1 MDRTEIAIV
10 GGGAIGC
17 ATAYY
22 LAREGADVTLIESA
36 AIAGAASG
44 FAMGLLSPLSGAGI
58 PGPLEELS
66 REGFF
71 MHRDLAGELR
81 ETTGVDYH
89 AEPRD
94 SIYLAST
101 EQEAQ
106 ALAALARYSQS
117 IDGVTCQWVDTRGI
131 LELEPRVSPGVHGG
145 LLVRGTWILEA
156 YDYTMALAQAAE
168 LSGVKITYGKVRGL
182 KRLLSGYQVQM
193 DAEAIEAKKVVLAMG
208 PWMGL
213 AQRWLGIPI
222 PINPLKGQ
230 ILRIDLPGGPMRC
243 TIHDENGNYA
253 GSKPDGLVW
262 IGTTEEQVGFDDE
275 PTQEARQRI
284 LRDVA
289 TFLPAVKEAAV
300 VKQTACLRPVS
311 TDGLPIIG
319 EAPGWRGVYLSTGA
333 GRKGIIL
340 SPSMGLAT
348 AEMVMKG
355 QSRFSLDIFSP
366 ARFTSA
372 SRTAQR

>member
-1 MDRTEIAIV
+1 MERTEIAIV

-22 LAREGADVTLIESA
+22 LAKEGADVTLIESSG
-36 AIAGAASG
+36 IAGAASG

-58 PGPLEELS
+58 PGPLEELC
-66 REGFF
+66 RQGFF
-71 MHRDLAGELR
+71 MHREMAGELR
-81 ETTGVDYH
+81 DATGVDYH

-101 EQEAQ
+101 EQEAK
-106 ALAALARYSQS
+106 ALGVLARYSQS
-117 IDGVTCQWVDTRGI
+117 IDGVTTQWVDTRAV
-131 LELEPRVSPGVHGG
+131 LDMEPRVSPEVHGG

-156 YDYTMALAQAAE
+156 YDYTMALSRAAE
-168 LSGVKITYGKVRGL
+168 LGGVKVTYGKVRGL
-182 KRLLSGYQVQM
+182 KRALSGCQVLM
-193 DAEAIEAKKVVLAMG
+193 DVDAVEAKKVVLAMG
-208 PWMGL
+208 PWMSL
-213 AQRWLGIPI
+213 AQRWLGMTIPI
-222 PINPLKGQ
+222 YPLKGQ
-230 ILRIDLPGGPMRC
+230 ILRVDLPGGPMRC

-262 IGTTEEQVGFDDE
+262 AGTTEEQVGFDDE
-275 PTQEARQRI
+275 PTQAARARI
-284 LRDVA
+284 LREVSA
-289 TFLPAVKEAAV
+289 FLPAIKEANV

-319 EAPGWRGVYLSTGA
+319 EAPGWKGVYLCTGA

-348 AEMVMKG
+348 AELVMKG
-355 QSRFSLDIFSP
+355 QSRFALDMFSP
-366 ARFTSA
+366 ARFASTSP
-372 SRTAQR
+372 TAHR

>member
-1 MDRTEIAIV
+1 MDRTEIAII
-10 GGGAIGC
+10 GGGAVGC

-22 LAREGADVTLIESA
+22 LAKDGADVTLIESS

-44 FAMGLLSPLSGAGI
+44 FAMGLLSPLSGTGI
-58 PGPLEELS
+58 PGPLEELC

-71 MHRDLAGELR
+71 MHRRLAAELR
-81 ETTGVDYH
+81 EATGVDYH

-101 EQEAQ
+101 KEEARG
-106 ALAALARYSQS
+106 LADLARYSQTV
-117 IDGVTCQWVDTRGI
+117 DGVSTQWVDTRAI
-131 LELEPRVSPGVHGG
+131 LDMEPRVSPDVHGG

-156 YDYTMALAQAAE
+156 YDYTMALSKAAE
-168 LSGVKITYGKVRGL
+168 LSGVKVTYGKVRGL

-193 DAEAIEAKKVVLAMG
+193 DVDALEAKKVVLALG
-208 PWMGL
+208 PWMSL
-213 AQRWLGIPI
+213 AQRWLGMTIPI
-222 PINPLKGQ
+222 YPLKGE
-230 ILRIDLPGGPMRC
+230 ILRVDLPGGPMRC

-262 IGTTEEQVGFDDE
+262 TGTTEEQVGFDDA
-275 PTQEARQRI
+275 PTGEARQRI
-284 LRDVA
+284 LREVSA
-289 TFLPAVKEAAV
+289 FLPAVKEARV

-319 EAPGWRGVYLSTGA
+319 EVRDWKGVYMSTGA

-348 AEMVMKG
+348 AELVSKG
-355 QSRFSLDIFSP
+355 RSRFDLDLFSP
-366 ARFTSA
+366 ARFASA
-372 SRTAQR
+372 SPTAQR